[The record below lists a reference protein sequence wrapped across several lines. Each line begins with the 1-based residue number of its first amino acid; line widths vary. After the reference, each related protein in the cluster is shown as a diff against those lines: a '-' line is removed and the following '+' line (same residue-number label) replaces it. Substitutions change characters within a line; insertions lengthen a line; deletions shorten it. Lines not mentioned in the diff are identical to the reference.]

1 MEGGTQ
7 ENGGE
12 GKGGEEGMEKDR
24 DEREREIYTNPR
36 ERSVETRN
44 SNAPRRLSNK
54 GIMAVR
60 CSNASRLDVNVFT
73 LSNLCK
79 SEADLIKMPS
89 KTLPIFCL
97 ITSKS

>member
-1 MEGGTQ
+1 ME
-7 ENGGE
+7 E
-12 GKGGEEGMEKDR
+12 KGREARKGWRKIEMR
-24 DEREREIYTNPR
+24 ERERERERYTNPR